1 MMFFIVK
8 WPDRKSSDKFV
19 KSRPV
24 GSSIR
29 QTEVIPLLSLPYP
42 ALSRKRYPFTAGWQ
56 KDFSSRRLAKAWPE
70 VIKLF
75 SCPTEHGI

>member
-42 ALSRKRYPFTAGWQ
+42 ALFRKGIHLLLVGRKTFPVAGWP
-56 KDFSSRRLAKAWPE
+56 KPGPRL
-70 VIKLF
+70 
-75 SCPTEHGI
+75 